1 MTTTLPELKQSM
13 EKLSLEM
20 SHIAKQIAE
29 LQQQWK
35 SKENELIKK
44 IQETKQNAANKIIP

>member
-1 MTTTLPELKQSM
+1 MTTTLPELKLSM

-29 LQQQWK
+29 LQEQWK
-35 SKENELIKK
+35 SKEDELIRK
-44 IQETKQNAANKIIP
+44 ITQCR